1 MSFHPAMPYG
11 TERWHRSERQTLP
24 EGPEFS
30 FTPERRAEF
39 ERLAAHYP
47 PEHRRSSVLY
57 ALYLAQDQQGYISAN
72 AARHVA
78 EVVGITTA
86 DVEDVVSYYVMFH
99 RAPVGKYV
107 LQVYTT
113 LSCALAGAERVLE
126 SMEQVLGIKAG
137 ETDPSGLFTIQQME
151 CLGACDRA
159 PVMMVNN
166 NEWHEHLQPEQ
177 VAGLVDRMK
186 TDGIKALSNCHLCE
200 QRVSEGKK
208 TTTPAKA
215 KAVPDYEP
223 VLTKYAFT
231 PGGAELD
238 HYVKNQAG
246 YQGLKKAL
254 SMAPDAVI
262 EEVKKSGLR
271 GRGGAGFPTGLKWQF
286 VDKKSP
292 KPKYIVCNADESEP
306 GTFKDHLLMERNP
319 HLLVE
324 GCLIGCYAIGSKAA
338 YIYIRGEFYH
348 LFPTMQQAID
358 DARKAGYLGKNIMG
372 SGFDCEVYLHRGAGA
387 YEAGEETALLES
399 LEGKRA
405 QPRFKPPFPAVEG
418 AWKSPTAVNNV
429 ETLCNVPLVMTRGA
443 DWFAALGPEKNGGPK
458 LFCVSGA
465 VKNPGV
471 FEAPMKVTLKE
482 LIYDYAGGPLDGHH
496 VKAVIPG
503 GSSVP
508 ILMPDQLDIP
518 ASFDDVQKAGSLL
531 GSAAIMVLDETTDMV
546 WLAENLL
553 HFYRHESCGKC
564 TPCREGTDWLYRL
577 LHRMIEGKATERDI
591 PLLQSVANQINGKT
605 LCAFG
610 DAAAT
615 PVLTTLKWFK
625 PEFEAYVKGTPPK
638 PASYRGKPHAPQAFE
653 AANVDKPVGSH

>member
-1 MSFHPAMPYG
+1 MSFHPTMPYG
-11 TERWHRSERQTLP
+11 TDQHHRSMRVTLP
-24 EGPEFS
+24 EGQEFTFTDGNRKNFEEFASHYAPENRVS
-30 FTPERRAEF
+30 A
-39 ERLAAHYP
+39 
-47 PEHRRSSVLY
+47 VLH
-57 ALYLAQDQQGYISAN
+57 ALYLVQDQQGYITNN
-72 AARHVA
+72 AVRHVA
-78 EVVGITTA
+78 QVIGCTTA
-86 DVEDVVSYYVMFH
+86 EVEDVVSYYVMFH
-99 RAPVGKYV
+99 RAPTGKYV
-107 LQVYTT
+107 LQVCTT
-113 LSCALAGAERVLE
+113 LSCALAGAERVVEEL
-126 SMEQVLGIKAG
+126 QNKLGIKVG
-137 ETDPSGLFTIQQME
+137 QTDPTGMFTIQQME

-166 NEWHEHLQPEQ
+166 DHWHERLQPEQ
-177 VAGLVDRMK
+177 VGGLVDRMK
-186 TDGIKALSNCHLCE
+186 TDGVKALSDCYLCE
-200 QRVSEGKK
+200 KRISEGGI
-208 TTTPAKA
+208 TTTPSKA
-215 KAVPDYEP
+215 KALPNYEP
-223 VLTKYAFT
+223 VLTQFAFT

-238 HYVKNQAG
+238 HYIKNQAG
-246 YQGLKKAL
+246 YEGLKKAL
-254 SMAPDAVI
+254 KMTPDAVI
-262 EEVKKSGLR
+262 EDVKKSGLR

-348 LFPTMQQAID
+348 LFPTMQKAID
-358 DARKAGYLGKNIMG
+358 DARKAGFLGKNILG

-418 AWKSPTAVNNV
+418 AWKCPTAVNNV

-443 DWFAALGPEKNGGPK
+443 EWFAALGPEKNGGPK

-482 LIYDYAGGPLDGHH
+482 LIYDYAGGPKDGHTI
-496 VKAVIPG
+496 KAVIPG

-508 ILMPDQLDIP
+508 ILMPDQIDIP
-518 ASFDDVQKAGSLL
+518 ASFDDVAKAGSLL
-531 GSAAIMVLDETTDMV
+531 GSAAIMVLDDTTDMV

-577 LHRMIEGKATERDI
+577 LHRMTQGQATEKDI
-591 PLLQSVANQINGKT
+591 TLLQSVANQINGKT

-615 PVLTTLKWFK
+615 PVLTTLKWFR
-625 PEFEAYVKGTPPK
+625 PEFEAYVKGNPPA
-638 PASYRGKPHAPQAFE
+638 PASYRART
-653 AANVDKPVGSH
+653 PVEHH